1 MKKVKNKP
9 DRFSA
14 FDNKNMIKLF
24 SNPGKTFSWYEK
36 SIESKT
42 VLSAVSKLSLFSQ
55 LNEEEFNTISGY
67 LKTLDLKK
75 GESIFNEGDTGRDM
89 FIHFSGVLNAYLTQ
103 SDGTNRLMF
112 KVKTGDFFGEM
123 SIITHEPRSVT
134 ITAMEDS
141 TVIKITGYDFYMIL
155 SELPII
161 GFKIL
166 KAISL
171 VQNRWLDSSSKS
183 FSDLTRWG
191 ETARKR
197 AITDEMT
204 GLYNRRFLEETITE
218 RFNNQSMNFRVM
230 SLLMMDLDRIHGIN
244 DRYGT
249 KAGDL
254 VIISVAEIVRSC
266 TRQGDIPSRLSGDE
280 FAVLLPD
287 TDKND
292 AMIIAERIRK
302 NIEDKKIE
310 VPASPGAS
318 DTTLIGTR
326 TSIGIATA
334 PAHAGTME
342 ELEETSDTALRKAKD
357 LGRNKVVIYEKT
369 MKAP

>member
-1 MKKVKNKP
+1 MKKDKLR
-9 DRFSA
+9 RFNA
-14 FDNKNMIKLF
+14 FENKNVLKLF
-24 SNPGKTFSWYEK
+24 RHSGKTHSWYEK
-36 SIESKT
+36 SIESMS

-55 LNEEEFNTISGY
+55 LNEKEFNTISGH
-67 LKTLDLKK
+67 LKTFDVKK

-103 SDGTNRLMF
+103 SDGTHRLIF
-112 KVKTGDFFGEM
+112 SVKAGDFFGEM
-123 SIITHEPRSVT
+123 SIITREPRSVT

-155 SELPII
+155 SEYPVI
-161 GFKIL
+161 GSKIL

-191 ETARKR
+191 ETARRR

-204 GLYNRRFLEETITE
+204 GLYNRRFLEETIKE

-254 VIISVAEIVRSC
+254 VIIATAEIIRSC
-266 TRQGDIPSRLSGDE
+266 TRQGDIPARLSGDE

-292 AMIIAERIRK
+292 AAIIAERIR
-302 NIEDKKIE
+302 NLIEERQIE
-310 VPASPGAS
+310 VPASPGAAE
-318 DTTLIGTR
+318 TTFIGTR

-342 ELEETSDTALRKAKD
+342 ELEETSDLALRKAKD
-357 LGRNKVVIYEKT
+357 LGRNRVIIYQK
-369 MKAP
+369 